1 MARKSMTAYRLM
13 PSEEIGSFKQ
23 VKTTTAFICSMNE
36 KGITADER
44 DKA

>member
-23 VKTTTAFICSMNE
+23 VKTATAFSKQLVNERISDCSLQHE
-36 KGITADER
+36 
-44 DKA
+44 